1 MIGQFQNSFLTSTD
15 LHIFSFSML
24 CLFFQICVNGN
35 QYTDLPGTHFFF
47 TLGPAVAVTA
57 LGFIADM
64 VIYFFVRK
72 NSFGRSTS
80 NEIIDPNESNES
92 LTEHQRLMLHY
103 PLNAITASLI
113 SASPLVACVIIGFSL
128 DISSVTKFHLFI
140 IIFCI
145 MQFLRNL
152 VILRCLFSANQ
163 ANQLEM
169 NKAKS
174 KSERQKWEI
183 EHAFKTSK
191 AGKEDEIE
199 GVGV

>member
-1 MIGQFQNSFLTSTD
+1 MNKRLILGYYTPLAAASP
-15 LHIFSFSML
+15 FS
-24 CLFFQICVNGN
+24 
-35 QYTDLPGTHFFF
+35 P
-47 TLGPAVAVTA
+47 
-57 LGFIADM
+57 
-64 VIYFFVRK
+64 
-72 NSFGRSTS
+72 
-80 NEIIDPNESNES
+80 
-92 LTEHQRLMLHY
+92 
-103 PLNAITASLI
+103 
-113 SASPLVACVIIGFSL
+113 ASPLAACVIIGFSL

-191 AGKEDEIE
+191 AGNENEIE
-199 GVGV
+199 GVAV